1 MFLDRKRQDSSFS
14 PLRHQTKYNKKG
26 HVTANLN
33 CLDMT
38 FSKVYKELYYQIFT
52 RFSGAIYI
60 GLSGVILKASYQA

>member
-26 HVTANLN
+26 HATANLN

-38 FSKVYKELYYQIFT
+38 FSKVYKELFT
-52 RFSGAIYI
+52 RYLHGFQEQYTSDFPE
-60 GLSGVILKASYQA
+60 